1 MESSNSPQKL
11 GFQPH
16 IEGLR
21 AVAVLAV
28 VAHHIGLL
36 DRGFLGVDA
45 FFVISGFLI
54 SSLIYDDIK
63 EFQNVRLVHFY
74 SRRARRILPMASLVI
89 VVSLLVVAML
99 GNPIQTAK
107 AALEGIWA
115 SLFAANFYYLQT
127 STDYFAASDF
137 NLLRHY
143 WSLAVEEQF
152 YIVWP
157 LLLLIIAKISKLAW
171 QRIILYT
178 TLVISITSFVYAY
191 SIGNQN
197 PTSAYF
203 LTLGR
208 VWELSLGALIAI
220 ALHFGS
226 AKVIPSY
233 LKYGLTI
240 ALVLSFFIPINSF
253 IPALQALPVVL
264 LTAAVIYFG
273 INQKNILFNNTYMN
287 RIGSRSYGWYLWH
300 WPLLVIAELY
310 LKEAPT
316 LLQAFTIVVVAYLL
330 AEISFFLFENP
341 IRHNLKLKSNPF
353 NAIRAGIGFIFTALI
368 LSLVLNSSQISSASG
383 IDPKPSSTNSEVVNS
398 PTPDATS
405 STEESATPS
414 ETTSEPQASPTDT
427 PNNGPVVQKLVGD
440 LMGNSFNEY
449 LANLQNVIQGAVSA
463 DEYPAKMI
471 PRLGDIVRD
480 RSEWFENGCSVDF
493 PDTNV
498 PECVG
503 GQIGASKT
511 LVLYGDSHA
520 TMWMPAFDRIGKDL
534 GWEIHLF
541 AKLACP
547 LVEENVWS
555 YQLNKPFFE
564 CQTWQSTVLNKIRDL
579 NPDVIVATDQWKPAV
594 KNGSIDDNG
603 VEALWNRSF
612 QPAVAKLKSYTN
624 RLIVLGNVPNIEADP
639 ATCVGQ
645 GGSSPW
651 QCSTL
656 RDDSEYAAINRI
668 ERKATQAV
676 GGKYIDTMEWAC
688 TVQFCPTV
696 IGGRVAYFDRWH
708 FSDTYVKWLDPVLK
722 AALNL

>member
-1 MESSNSPQKL
+1 
-11 GFQPH
+11 
-16 IEGLR
+16 
-21 AVAVLAV
+21 
-28 VAHHIGLL
+28 
-36 DRGFLGVDA
+36 
-45 FFVISGFLI
+45 
-54 SSLIYDDIK
+54 
-63 EFQNVRLVHFY
+63 
-74 SRRARRILPMASLVI
+74 MASLVI
-89 VVSLLVVAML
+89 VVALLVVAMM

-107 AALEGIWA
+107 VALEGIWA

-127 STDYFAASDF
+127 STDYFATSDL

-157 LLLLIIAKISKLAW
+157 LLLLIIAKLSKLAW
-171 QRIILYT
+171 QKTVLYT
-178 TLVISITSFVYAY
+178 TLIVSIASFAFAYA
-191 SIGNQN
+191 IGNQN

-220 ALHFGS
+220 ALRFK
-226 AKVIPSY
+226 AAELIPSY
-233 LKYGLTI
+233 LKYGLTV
-240 ALVLSFFIPINSF
+240 ALALSFLIPVNSF

-273 INQKNILFNNTYMN
+273 INQQNYLLSNSFMN

-300 WPLLVIAELY
+300 WPLLVIAKLY
-310 LKEAPT
+310 LKESPT
-316 LLQAFTIVVVAYLL
+316 LLQALTIAIAAYIL
-330 AEISFFLFENP
+330 AEFTYVLYENP
-341 IRHNLKLKSNPF
+341 IRHNLKLKTNPF
-353 NAIRAGIGFIFTALI
+353 NAIRAGIGFISTALI
-368 LSLVLNSSQISSASG
+368 LSLVLNSSQISSASE
-383 IDPKPSSTNSEVVNS
+383 ISPRPSSTNSELTS
-398 PTPDATS
+398 SSTPDATS
-405 STEESATPS
+405 SPDATASQS
-414 ETTSEPQASPTDT
+414 ETSSSPEASPTKT
-427 PNNGPVVQKLVGD
+427 KNTGPVVQELAGD
-440 LMGNSFNEY
+440 LKGNSFAEY
-449 LANLQNVIQGAVSA
+449 LVNLQNVIQGAVSA

-480 RSEWFENGCSVDF
+480 RSKWFENGCSVDF

-503 GQIGASKT
+503 GEIGASKT

-520 TMWMPAFDRIGKDL
+520 TMWMPAFDRIGKEL

-564 CQTWQSTVLNKIRDL
+564 CQTWQSDVLNKIRDL

-594 KNGSIDDNG
+594 KNGSIDDSG

-612 QPAVAKLKSYTN
+612 QPAVAKLKSYTD

-645 GGSSPW
+645 GGSTPW

-668 ERKATQAV
+668 ERKATKAV
-676 GGKYIDTMEWAC
+676 GGQYIDTMEWAC
-688 TVQFCPTV
+688 TTQFCPTV
-696 IGGRVAYFDRWH
+696 IGGRVAYFDQWH
-708 FSDTYVKWLDPVLK
+708 FSDTYVKWLDPILK